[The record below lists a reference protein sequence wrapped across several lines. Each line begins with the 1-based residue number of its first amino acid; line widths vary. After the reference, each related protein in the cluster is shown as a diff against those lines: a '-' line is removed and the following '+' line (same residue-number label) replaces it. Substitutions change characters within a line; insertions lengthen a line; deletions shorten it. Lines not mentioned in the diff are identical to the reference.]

1 MTHIQHMAQK
11 NDGGPGAVTRRW
23 NGGTD
28 DGERG
33 VVVSGWKVTVA
44 TVILFKSLWKD
55 LLKIQKGGMQHSKA
69 ES

>member
-28 DGERG
+28 DGERE
-33 VVVSGWKVTVA
+33 VVVGEWNGDGSHGNLRNVE
-44 TVILFKSLWKD
+44 
-55 LLKIQKGGMQHSKA
+55 GSKQETKTGISRRGA
-69 ES
+69 